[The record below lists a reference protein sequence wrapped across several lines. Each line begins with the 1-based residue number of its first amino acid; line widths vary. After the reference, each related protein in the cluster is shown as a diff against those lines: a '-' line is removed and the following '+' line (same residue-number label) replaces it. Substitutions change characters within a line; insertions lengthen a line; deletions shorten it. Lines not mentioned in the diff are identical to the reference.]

1 VKTLL
6 LLIAC
11 AAWPTVLPAQTRARD
26 LGIPF
31 DGAPGPLNAITD
43 VAGVEVGHTTL
54 IRGEGA
60 LVVGQGPVR
69 TGVTAVH
76 PRGRA
81 STEPVF
87 AAWFSLNGNGEMT
100 GTAWVDE
107 SGELAGPILITN
119 THSVGVVRD
128 AVVEWMGKRDPSTLW
143 FLPVVAETYDGD
155 INDINGFHVRPEHA
169 VQALESA
176 RGGAVEEGA
185 VGGGTGM
192 ACNGFKGGI
201 GTASRRLDAEDGGY
215 TVGALVQCNYG
226 SQDGL
231 LIAGI
236 PVGRQLA
243 ARGIHGHC
251 WSGEGTPSR
260 EWIAE
265 LPDCREDGADAGP
278 VPSQVHEL
286 GSIIII
292 VATDAPLL
300 PHQLE
305 RVVKRAALGIA
316 RDGAIAS
323 NGSGDLF
330 LAFSTAQEDLGES
343 EATVPVHML
352 PNDRMTPL
360 FRATALAVE
369 EAVVNAMVAAESM
382 TGADGMRL
390 LRLPHAATREI
401 LATHGRLEPVDD

>member
-1 VKTLL
+1 VKILL
-6 LLIAC
+6 LAVAC
-11 AAWPTVLPAQTRARD
+11 IAWPTVLPAQTRARD

-31 DGAPGPLNAITD
+31 DGEPGPLNAITD
-43 VAGVEVGHTTL
+43 VTGVEVGHATL
-54 IRGEGA
+54 IRGEGP

-107 SGELAGPILITN
+107 SGELAGPVMITN

-128 AVVEWMGKRDPSTLW
+128 AVVEWMAQREPETLW

-169 VQALESA
+169 VEALESA

-226 SQDGL
+226 FQDGL

-236 PVGRQLA
+236 PVGRELA

-265 LPDCREDGADAGP
+265 LPECREEGADAGT
-278 VPSQVHEL
+278 VPSQAHEL
-286 GSIIII
+286 GSIIIV

-343 EATVPVHML
+343 EAAVPVHML

-382 TGADGMRL
+382 TGADGMHL
-390 LRLPHAATREI
+390 LRLPHAETREV
-401 LATHGRLEPVDD
+401 LEAHGRLEPMEE

>member
-1 VKTLL
+1 
-6 LLIAC
+6 
-11 AAWPTVLPAQTRARD
+11 
-26 LGIPF
+26 
-31 DGAPGPLNAITD
+31 
-43 VAGVEVGHTTL
+43 
-54 IRGEGA
+54 
-60 LVVGQGPVR
+60 
-69 TGVTAVH
+69 
-76 PRGRA
+76 
-81 STEPVF
+81 
-87 AAWFSLNGNGEMT
+87 M
-100 GTAWVDE
+100 
-107 SGELAGPILITN
+107 ITN

-128 AVVEWMGKRDPSTLW
+128 AVVEWMGQRDPETLW

-155 INDINGFHVRPEHA
+155 LSDINGFHVRPEHA
-169 VQALESA
+169 VEALESA

-201 GTASRRLDAEDGGY
+201 GTASRRLDAENGGY

-236 PVGRQLA
+236 PVGRELA
-243 ARGIHGHC
+243 ARGIRAYC
-251 WSGEGTPSR
+251 RSGEGTPSR
-260 EWIAE
+260 EWVAE
-265 LPDCREDGADAGP
+265 LPECGEEGGQAHAAP
-278 VPSQVHEL
+278 TQAHEL
-286 GSIIII
+286 GSIIIV

-330 LAFSTAQEDLGES
+330 VAFSTAAEGLGES
-343 EATVPVHML
+343 EATVPLSML

-382 TGADGMRL
+382 TGADGLRI

-401 LATHGRLEPVDD
+401 LTAHGRLDPGTD